1 MLNRNLLEQAL
12 QSGEK
17 DMPARGVQ
25 TEEETLLYFDMLE
38 SRGDFSLLRDALK
51 SPLLDPLKQFRLG
64 RKEIVLRAIR
74 VLSGTK
80 EWETVYSLTKDC
92 LSEKD
97 EQGRPSLLASDWN
110 IWKSLIEAASHT
122 VSTDPK

>member
-1 MLNRNLLEQAL
+1 
-12 QSGEK
+12 
-17 DMPARGVQ
+17 MPARGVQ

-64 RKEIVLRAIR
+64 RKEVVLRAIR

>member
-1 MLNRNLLEQAL
+1 
-12 QSGEK
+12 
-17 DMPARGVQ
+17 MPARGIQ

-38 SRGDFSLLRDALK
+38 SRGDFTLLRDALK

-64 RKEIVLRAIR
+64 RKEIVLRTVC
-74 VLSGTK
+74 VLSQAK
-80 EWETVYSLTKDC
+80 EWETVYSLIKDC

-97 EQGRPSLLASDWN
+97 QQGRPSLLASDWN
-110 IWKSLIEAASHT
+110 IWKNLVEAASHL

>member
-1 MLNRNLLEQAL
+1 
-12 QSGEK
+12 
-17 DMPARGVQ
+17 MPARGIQ
-25 TEEETLLYFDMLE
+25 SEEETLLYFDMLE
-38 SRGDFSLLRDALK
+38 SRGDFALLRDVLK

-64 RKEIVLRAIR
+64 RKEIVLRAVR
-74 VLSGTK
+74 VLSQAK
-80 EWETVYSLTKDC
+80 EWETVYSLIKDC

-110 IWKSLIEAASHT
+110 MWKSLIEAAAHI